1 MPGIHRFG
9 NEKSRFHFPQTLVLL
24 DLPAD
29 ETTAGEP
36 LAFVSSPRPRESR
49 RRVVAVVAAA
59 VVMVLVVGGSMAV
72 RSLTGQTARSHAPF
86 VGLAV
91 VPQFPA
97 VTASIPTRAATSPK
111 ARRPHTAKPAPKPVV
126 TPTHSA
132 TPSPSPTP
140 SAPAIVVTFRIDE
153 DWGSGFAAE
162 VDVTNNGSAAIS
174 GWQIVVALPQDRFT
188 SWWNANGFMNNGVLL
203 LTQTSWQQPLAAN
216 GGTLRVSFIVS
227 GDETNPVA
235 CAFNGVTC
243 R

>member
-1 MPGIHRFG
+1 MPGIHRYS
-9 NEKSRFHFPQTLVLL
+9 NKKPHSHFPQTLVLL

-29 ETTAGEP
+29 EATAGEP

-72 RSLTGQTARSHAPF
+72 RSLTGQTAGRHTPF

-97 VTASIPTRAATSPK
+97 VTASVPTRAATSPK
-111 ARRPHTAKPAPKPVV
+111 ARPPHTAKPAPKRVV

-132 TPSPSPTP
+132 TPRPSPSP
-140 SAPAIVVTFRIDE
+140 SAPSIVVTFRIDE

-162 VDVTNNGSAAIS
+162 VDVTNNESAPIS
-174 GWQIVVALPQDRFT
+174 GWQLVVALPQDRVT
-188 SWWNANGFMNNGVLL
+188 SWWNASGVMNNGVLL

-216 GGTLRVSFIVS
+216 GGTLRVFFIVT

-243 R
+243 G